1 MKAEFFFGFLSFRK
15 NILTLPLKLLKA
27 ETKKKLLS
35 IINQLQ
41 SGKLWTWVSPEQKTL
56 EFGRE
61 TKKGAVVQGWG
72 MFKSICSSHIGNY
85 SRSPREEEWMMKSR
99 GCHTQ

>member
-41 SGKLWTWVSPEQKTL
+41 SGKLWTWVSPNRRPWNLAERPR
-56 EFGRE
+56 RE
-61 TKKGAVVQGWG
+61 LWSKDGA
-72 MFKSICSSHIGNY
+72 CSRVSVLLTSEITVEVPVK
-85 SRSPREEEWMMKSR
+85 RS
-99 GCHTQ
+99 G